1 MKSAISVKERA
12 TNGLKLLIKNV
23 ELFSQVQASWRFFN
37 NNSVT
42 VEALFDKISENLETE
57 IDTHCDKYLL
67 AMSDWSHLD
76 YKKHTSKKELIS
88 KNKKDN
94 CKQLGYDLQ
103 TTIAVSDKSG
113 QPIAPIVHNLKTSKK
128 VYSTYDN
135 NISKEA
141 THLEELALRTR
152 WIKENLNIKK
162 QIVHIVDREADSVAF
177 MRELDKN
184 KDKFLLRVTNTNKVH
199 YLENNEDIKQIDLA
213 DKLGLGKKVKSIKYK
228 GKTVSIYVNECD
240 VEIRRDAT
248 KMVIDENGKK
258 QLKKTEGNAI
268 KTRFIVERLVD
279 KNNEIVAQ
287 WLLITNIL
295 DNSVTA
301 EMLATWYYYRWKIE
315 NYFKL
320 LKSSGFN
327 LEQWQQK
334 TPIALFRRLLVVSY
348 ACMLVWKIANDNSE
362 NAQKVR
368 EFLIL
373 LSGKLIERGKDFTY
387 PALLS
392 GLWAYLQMMDV
403 IEMFTKD
410 ELLEIKIQLI
420 DIMKFEV

>member
-162 QIVHIVDREADSVAF
+162 QIVHIVDREADSIAF

-184 KDKFLLRVTNTNKVH
+184 NEKFLLRVTNTNKIH

-213 DKLGLGKKVKSIKYK
+213 DKLGLGK
-228 GKTVSIYVNECD
+228 
-240 VEIRRDAT
+240 
-248 KMVIDENGKK
+248 
-258 QLKKTEGNAI
+258 
-268 KTRFIVERLVD
+268 
-279 KNNEIVAQ
+279 
-287 WLLITNIL
+287 
-295 DNSVTA
+295 
-301 EMLATWYYYRWKIE
+301 
-315 NYFKL
+315 
-320 LKSSGFN
+320 
-327 LEQWQQK
+327 
-334 TPIALFRRLLVVSY
+334 
-348 ACMLVWKIANDNSE
+348 
-362 NAQKVR
+362 
-368 EFLIL
+368 
-373 LSGKLIERGKDFTY
+373 
-387 PALLS
+387 
-392 GLWAYLQMMDV
+392 
-403 IEMFTKD
+403 
-410 ELLEIKIQLI
+410 
-420 DIMKFEV
+420 